1 MNRSAKVGL
10 RDAVELV
17 GYNAV
22 GAEVFR
28 HTLSR
33 YDYYE
38 RIHPVI
44 DENSFRLVHGISR
57 LVGKIYDDA
66 GSVEQEFE
74 NTYSESG
81 SLSLS
86 GARFSDGTINGD
98 WNALRGADA

>member
-1 MNRSAKVGL
+1 MKRSAKVGL
-10 RDAVELV
+10 RDAVELI
-17 GYNAV
+17 GYSPV

-38 RIHPVI
+38 SIHPVI
-44 DENSFRLVHGISR
+44 DENRFRLERGITR

-81 SLSLS
+81 ALSLS
-86 GARFSDGTINGD
+86 GARFSDGTISGD
-98 WNALRGADA
+98 WKTLRGDA

>member
-1 MNRSAKVGL
+1 MHRSAKVGL
-10 RDAVELV
+10 RDTVELI
-17 GYNAV
+17 GYSAV

-38 RIHPVI
+38 SIHPAI
-44 DENSFRLVHGISR
+44 DESRFRLSRGITR
-57 LVGKIYDDA
+57 LVGRIYDDA

-74 NTYSESG
+74 NTYSEG
-81 SLSLS
+81 GALLLS

-98 WNALRGADA
+98 WKTLRGADA